1 MNYSFLLSLGGY
13 FLNGMTEKHL
23 YLEASGRELEPTMEA
38 MEAAG
43 QWKKLKRHVYTETKG
58 KKFLVHLYQ
67 KL

>member
-1 MNYSFLLSLGGY
+1 M
-13 FLNGMTEKHL
+13 NGMTEKHL